1 MGGGMPIMGK
11 VVRSSALALLGAW
24 LFLCVLVPRA
34 YAGLGAWSIAVAV
47 VAQPAA
53 GAETPGAPVEAGG
66 QPAEA
71 PTSPAE
77 TSAEQEGSGGT
88 PGEGSVPQQQAEE
101 APSPASGPAAVE
113 EQAPASPGAEM
124 AAPLVASVRVSGN
137 KSIAAEAILDEVKGV
152 LAPGMPFTGDRV
164 RRAEALVRRMG
175 YFDRVRISYTLGEQ
189 GADVVIN
196 VVERQ
201 RIERITFVGNTV
213 LSSEELM
220 SAILTRVGHLVDP
233 DAIAKDMQRIQAAYS
248 AKGYM
253 CELAP
258 ADVDPYGVLTFVIIE
273 RRVEGYE
280 IEGLKR
286 TKRWVVEKQLR
297 VRPGELYSDQL
308 VREQVLRLRN
318 LGLFE
323 EVRFEP
329 RVGKVNPENVIL
341 VFQCKEARTGQVA
354 FQVGYSSL
362 DEFVLVLA
370 VAENNFR
377 GRAERISLGVEMFGR
392 KSYEFRFLEPYFR
405 KGDTSIE
412 LALFDTERNRRFAG
426 GTLVSLPSDQ
436 FEERRRGGYI
446 RASRPFGEKRTVSVT
461 FRSEE
466 VSSAFFQGTRILV
479 PPVLVSS
486 ASPSQQGGDWRERP
500 PTYGGPGP
508 GGEDYPGPGDRPGPI
523 VVAAPLHPGGRLAS
537 LVFSLSEDFRD
548 NAANPTRGSFRRLSL
563 ETAGSFLGGGENFRK
578 VTAEYRYFRPVGKSV
593 LAGRLMLG
601 TSFGNVPLFETFFVG
616 GATTLRGYEEERWRG
631 EKFVLINLEYRRPIT
646 KNLTAVVFADAG
658 DAFGGEYP
666 TLVPGFSISAED
678 QSLKWH
684 VGAGVGIRVVTEIG
698 PLGFDVGFGSEGS
711 RAHLNFGHTF

>member
-1 MGGGMPIMGK
+1 MGNEARNSVPIVLGF
-11 VVRSSALALLGAW
+11 ALL
-24 LFLCVLVPRA
+24 LCLLAQRA
-34 YAGLGAWSIAVAV
+34 CAGFDMTSLAVAA
-47 VAQPAA
+47 VAQP
-53 GAETPGAPVEAGG
+53 GRDAETRGALVQSDEQPSEAAPGM
-66 QPAEA
+66 Q
-71 PTSPAE
+71 
-77 TSAEQEGSGGT
+77 AEQGNAGDA
-88 PGEGSVPQQQAEE
+88 PAEGSVAQQPPVETATPPSTAQGREE
-101 APSPASGPAAVE
+101 QPPSPSEG
-113 EQAPASPGAEM
+113 EM
-124 AAPLVASVRVSGN
+124 GVPLIATVRVAGN

-152 LAPGMPFTGDRV
+152 LAPGMPFTGERA
-164 RRAEALVRRMG
+164 RRAEALVYRMG
-175 YFDRVRISYTLGEQ
+175 YFDKVRVSYTLGDE
-189 GADVVIN
+189 GIDVVIN

-213 LSSEELM
+213 LSNQELM

-253 CELAP
+253 CDLAP

-286 TKRWVVEKQLR
+286 TQRWVVEKQIR

-329 RVGKVNPENVIL
+329 RVGKTNPENVIL
-341 VFQCKEARTGQVA
+341 VFQCKEAKTGQIA

-362 DEFVLVLA
+362 DEFVLALA

-377 GRAERISLGVEMFGR
+377 GRAERVSLGVEMFGR

-405 KGDTSIE
+405 RGDTSIE
-412 LALFDTERNRRFAG
+412 LSLFDTERRRRFAG
-426 GTLVSLPSDQ
+426 GALVSLPSDE
-436 FEERRRGGYI
+436 FEERRKGGYI
-446 RASRPFGEKRTVSVT
+446 RAARPFGKHRTVSLT
-461 FRSEE
+461 FRSEQ
-466 VSSAFFQGTRILV
+466 VSSAFFQGTRLLA
-479 PPVLVSS
+479 PPAL
-486 ASPSQQGGDWRERP
+486 ASGATPSQRWQDWRQRP
-500 PTYGGPGP
+500 PGYIGPGP
-508 GGEDYPGPGDRPGPI
+508 GGEDYPGPGDRPGP
-523 VVAAPLHPGGRLAS
+523 VWVAAPLHPGGRLTSVALS
-537 LVFSLSEDFRD
+537 LAEDFRD
-548 NAANPTRGSFRRLSL
+548 NAANPTRGSYRRLSL
-563 ETAGSFLGGGENFRK
+563 ETAGSFLGGQENFSK
-578 VTAEYRYFRPVGKSV
+578 LTAEYRYFKPVGNSV
-593 LAGRLMLG
+593 LAGRFMAG
-601 TSFGNVPLFETFFVG
+601 TSFGEVPLFETFFVG
-616 GATTLRGYEEERWRG
+616 GSTTLRGYEEERWRG
-631 EKFVLINLEYRRPIT
+631 EKFLLVNLEYRRPVT

-666 TLVPGFSISAED
+666 TLVPGFSIAAED

-684 VGAGVGIRVVTEIG
+684 FGAGIGIRVVTEIG